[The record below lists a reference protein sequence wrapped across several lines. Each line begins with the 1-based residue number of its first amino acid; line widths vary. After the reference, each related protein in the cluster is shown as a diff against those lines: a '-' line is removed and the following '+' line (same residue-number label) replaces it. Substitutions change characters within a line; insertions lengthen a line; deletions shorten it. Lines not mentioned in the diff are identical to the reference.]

1 MNKQFQITAFAV
13 VLAAASSCAFATDPG
28 AFFVNGNL
36 GQSHYQDKGFSDRT
50 DVSTAVRAGYS
61 WQSNVV
67 DFGVEAG
74 YVDLGKA
81 RGTVT
86 AGNFNANYSAQGKGP
101 LLGIDLK
108 YKFVSKWFV
117 SGRLGYFRSTLV
129 ENISG
134 LGSQNFSGDGGY
146 VGVGTGYDI
155 TPHFSLGASYD
166 NYHGRVKYTG
176 TSYADNIGVLSGF
189 AEYRF

>member
-166 NYHGRVKYTG
+166 NYHGRVKYAG